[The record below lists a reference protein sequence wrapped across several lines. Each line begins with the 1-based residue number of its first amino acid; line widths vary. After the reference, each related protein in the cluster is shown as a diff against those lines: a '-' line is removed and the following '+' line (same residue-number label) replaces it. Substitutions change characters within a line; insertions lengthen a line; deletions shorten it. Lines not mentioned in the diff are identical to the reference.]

1 MAEINKV
8 IQEKLKRFDEKTQ
21 KLCFAALEYSE
32 TAQPSVVAELLKATV
47 RTLTK
52 PDNLRDEADSCN

>member
-1 MAEINKV
+1 LAEINKV

-21 KLCFAALEYSE
+21 SLCLAALEYSE
-32 TAQPSVVAELLKATV
+32 TAQPSVVAEMLRSNV

-52 PDNLRDEADSCN
+52 QENLREEENA